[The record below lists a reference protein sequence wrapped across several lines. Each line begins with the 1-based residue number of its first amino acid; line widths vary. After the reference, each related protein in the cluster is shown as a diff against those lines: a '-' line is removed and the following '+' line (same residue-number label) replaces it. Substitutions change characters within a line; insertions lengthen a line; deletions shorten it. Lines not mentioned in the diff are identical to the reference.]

1 MPRPFTWLDVFTQ
14 TPMTGNP
21 LVVVH
26 EADGLDEAA
35 MLAFARETRMSETT
49 FVQAATV
56 AGADYRNRIFD
67 SRGELSLAG
76 HPTLGTAVAVA
87 QRRGEASA
95 SYVQQTPS
103 GLQPIDVQFHDGGR
117 VARASTLQEPAIH
130 GRLADTC
137 EVFAAAG
144 LLVADADPDLPALE
158 MSTGYRHLVAIV
170 RDETVLE
177 RCAPRLELLAP
188 LLDRH
193 GCGVLTLAALGPVA
207 GTARVRAFFAAFG
220 AVTEDPA
227 TGSAAGALCAYLE
240 RRCGWQGVSIEQGV
254 AMGRPSRIEAEMAGD
269 RVRVAGDVV
278 ILATGQLSL

>member
-1 MPRPFTWLDVFTQ
+1 
-14 TPMTGNP
+14 
-21 LVVVH
+21 
-26 EADGLDEAA
+26 
-35 MLAFARETRMSETT
+35 
-49 FVQAATV
+49 
-56 AGADYRNRIFD
+56 
-67 SRGELSLAG
+67 
-76 HPTLGTAVAVA
+76 
-87 QRRGEASA
+87 
-95 SYVQQTPS
+95 
-103 GLQPIDVQFHDGGR
+103 
-117 VARASTLQEPAIH
+117 
-130 GRLADTC
+130 
-137 EVFAAAG
+137 
-144 LLVADADPDLPALE
+144 

-177 RCAPRLELLAP
+177 RFAPRLELLAP

-207 GTARVRAFFAAFG
+207 GTARVRAFFPAFG